1 MYNII
6 KENTMIYVGMVMVG
20 VFIYGVV
27 RFYDGLI
34 RMMHNKIKDLDK

>member
-1 MYNII
+1 
-6 KENTMIYVGMVMVG
+6 MIYVGMVMVG

-34 RMMHNKIKDLDK
+34 RMMHNKIKDLEK